1 MSSVGFLISK
11 TLSLVLTAVKYKPF
25 ISLTVDELVFGYDDT
40 LVKLAH
46 KFYPRNKRP
55 MEKMGLL
62 IAVIYR
68 KWNFHQ
74 FPLIPKGYDQFIY
87 FIFLAA

>member
-1 MSSVGFLISK
+1 MSSVGFLISR
-11 TLSLVLTAVKYKPF
+11 TLSLLLTAVKYKPF

-68 KWNFHQ
+68 
-74 FPLIPKGYDQFIY
+74 IDFISN
-87 FIFLAA
+87 AR